1 MQSINKYRTSLHRS
15 RTNVAT
21 DKLLYCYQGDDV
33 QTAPENMHDQESDRP
48 VVPDNETDKQLAGVA
63 VTAANFDCDA
73 SPRRPVSA
81 SGRNSQKTPPF
92 IRDYGEQTSIAS
104 IPSRPGIATCK
115 SQKEYRAGTR
125 ISRQWS
131 ARAGQIIQWGVP
143 LHCL

>member
-1 MQSINKYRTSLHRS
+1 M
-15 RTNVAT
+15 
-21 DKLLYCYQGDDV
+21 

-48 VVPDNETDKQLAGVA
+48 VVLDNETDKQLAGV
-63 VTAANFDCDA
+63 VVYCANFDCDA
-73 SPRRPVSA
+73 SPEAAGISLREELA
-81 SGRNSQKTPPF
+81 KTPPF

-131 ARAGQIIQWGVP
+131 ARAGQVIQ
-143 LHCL
+143 